1 MAVVTSARTHSRL
14 RTRRN
19 SRPRTIVYLFSPGVK
34 TGLRLTT
41 ARTCISLF
49 RSIRSRCA
57 ILKRMAS
64 WLRRRRADGHGVIWP
79 RRLHDEVGALRLT
92 RVVLLVVLSMA
103 VLGAALVVDATRLAS
118 PKGLGELRRAVL
130 DYPALVRRSRA
141 PVDLERFTRLAASQ
155 VGYGPSMRKHF
166 TSAQPFDSFSVVD
179 ERDGSMALVGGRP
192 IREVATD
199 VLGDIRTVWIGDFS
213 SLRTPGRY
221 HIVADTGQSSYSFD
235 VGPGVFDA
243 SVRAVQ
249 RALYFQRAFTAIDS
263 AHAEGP
269 WTHPSDAPRAPDG
282 VRQGWHD
289 AGDFSIY
296 NAQATAALFWLL
308 EAYNDFT
315 PTADDTNI
323 PESGNGVPDLLD
335 EARWE
340 LEWMLSVQDAT
351 GGFHNTTCQ
360 ERYGPYGMNPLD
372 DGLDLPEAMR
382 YKLGE
387 VGTMATAR
395 AVGTLAYAA
404 NVFAPFD
411 PEFASRSLEAA
422 WRGWRYLEARPNE
435 HSDGPTCPA
444 SRQDGD
450 PELGREVRLYAAA
463 GMLLATGDAR
473 FRQAFEVGDRPVS
486 RDPSTFHTHVYALR
500 VYLRA
505 PAGDPARK
513 EDIRRR
519 LNAQAEAMRS
529 DAARHPFEWSGHY
542 FWGSINAGF
551 ERAGG
556 FGAKSCLSDQTG
568 ASADCEA
575 VADNVHYALGRN
587 IFQISYINGLPGVT
601 RARVRAFHH
610 WLATLDASPFLF
622 PGLVAGGP
630 NDRPER
636 YDISIPR
643 ARPVPVWGYWGDP
656 GMPRDEATPLDARFT
671 DNDSFST
678 NEIDIVWQ
686 AAALYN
692 LYLTRWLANR

>member
-1 MAVVTSARTHSRL
+1 ML
-14 RTRRN
+14 N
-19 SRPRTIVYLFSPGVK
+19 
-34 TGLRLTT
+34 
-41 ARTCISLF
+41 
-49 RSIRSRCA
+49 
-57 ILKRMAS
+57 RMMS
-64 WLRRRRADGHGVIWP
+64 WP
-79 RRLHDEVGALRLT
+79 RRGNAEGKSAVWHRALQGEAGTSRLKQ
-92 RVVLLVVLSMA
+92 VA
-103 VLGAALVVDATRLAS
+103 VLVIVSVAILGVALVVDATRLAS
-118 PKGLGELRRAVL
+118 PTRLGDLRRAVVG
-130 DYPALVRRSRA
+130 YPELLRRSRA
-141 PVDLERFTRLAASQ
+141 RVDLERFARLAASQ
-155 VGYGPSMRKHF
+155 VGYGPAMRKRF
-166 TSAQPFDSFSVVD
+166 TSARPFGSFSVVD
-179 ERDGSMALVGGRP
+179 ERDGSTAFAGGQP
-192 IREVATD
+192 IRELSTD

-213 SLRTPGRY
+213 ALRTPGRY
-221 HIVADTGQSSYSFD
+221 HIVADNGRSSYPFD
-235 VGPGVFDA
+235 IGTGVFDA

-249 RALYFQRAFTAIDS
+249 RALYFQRAFTSID
-263 AHAEGP
+263 AVHAEGP
-269 WTHPSDAPRAPDG
+269 WTHPSDAARAPEG

-308 EAYNDFT
+308 EAYNDFR
-315 PTADDTNI
+315 PADDDTNI

-351 GGFHNTTCQ
+351 GGFRNTTCQ

-372 DGLDLPEAMR
+372 DGRHLPESMR
-382 YKLGE
+382 YKPGE

-404 NVFAPFD
+404 AIFAPID
-411 PEFASRSLEAA
+411 REFASRSLEAA

-463 GMLLATGDAR
+463 GMLLATGDPK
-473 FRQAFEVGDRPVS
+473 FRQAFDAGDRAIS
-486 RDPSTFHTHVYALR
+486 RDASTFHTHVYALR

-505 PAGDPARK
+505 PAGDPARRA
-513 EDIRRR
+513 DIGRR
-519 LNAQAEAMRS
+519 LRGQADVMRN

-551 ERAGG
+551 ERGGG
-556 FGAKSCLSDQTG
+556 FGAKSCLSDPTG
-568 ASADCEA
+568 ASADCDA
-575 VADNVHYALGRN
+575 IADNVHYALGRN
-587 IFQISYINGLPGVT
+587 IFQLSYVSGLPGVT
-601 RARVRAFHH
+601 KPRTRAFHH
-610 WLATLDASPFLF
+610 WLATLNATPFLF

-630 NDRPER
+630 NDRPESL
-636 YDISIPR
+636 DISIPGS
-643 ARPVPVWGYWGDP
+643 RPVPVWGYWGDP

-678 NEIDIVWQ
+678 NEIDVVWQ

-692 LYLTRWLANR
+692 LYFAQWLAGR